1 MNGALGLGSDATA
14 YQGTMTHVPTAR
26 FRLGQTVRHRDHA
39 FAGVIVD
46 VDAAYA
52 GTPADVGDVGA
63 AQPFYRVLAVGDDG
77 GFVAY
82 AAEDVLT
89 AAGSEPIELPAGWL
103 RRDQTGRMTPAAH
116 RLH

>member
-1 MNGALGLGSDATA
+1 MNEPLGLGSAAAA
-14 YQGTMTHVPTAR
+14 YQGCMINVSTAR
-26 FRLGQTVRHRDHA
+26 FRLGQSVRHRDHA
-39 FAGVIVD
+39 FAGVVVD

-52 GTPADVGDVGA
+52 GHVADVGDVDA
-63 AQPFYRVLAVGDDG
+63 AQPYYRVLAVGDEG

-89 AAGSEPIELPAGWL
+89 PAGADALDLPAGWL
-103 RRDQTGRMTPAAH
+103 RRDETGRMTPAAH

>member
-1 MNGALGLGSDATA
+1 MNGALGSGSARTT
-14 YQGTMTHVPTAR
+14 YPGLMTQFPVAR

-39 FAGVIVD
+39 FAGVVVD

-52 GTPADVGDVGA
+52 GMPADVGEIDA
-63 AQPFYRVLAVGDDG
+63 AQPYYRVLAVGDEG

-89 AAGSEPIELPAGWL
+89 PAGAEAIDLPAGWL
-103 RRDQTGRMTPAAH
+103 RKDVSGRMTPAAH
-116 RLH
+116 RLQ